1 MLRLRLF
8 VLLAFLAASVGASE
22 AQRGLP
28 VNAKSDGRGGWTC
41 NDGFLKRAEACVT
54 VADATD
60 DEAKG
65 ALVARS
71 IAGHAGSCP
80 CPFNRDRA
88 GRSCGARS
96 AYSRPGGASPMCYAS
111 DVSEAAVKQFRAR
124 YPRKKGGGGD
134 LLLGPVPAERSR
146 GGLAGS

>member
-8 VLLAFLAASVGASE
+8 VLFAFVALSVGVSE
-22 AQRGLP
+22 AQRSVP
-28 VNAKSDGRGGWTC
+28 ANAKSDGGGGWTC
-41 NDGFLKRAEACVT
+41 NDGFLKRAEVCVA
-54 VADATD
+54 VADAID
-60 DEAKG
+60 AEIRE

-71 IAGHAGSCP
+71 IAGYGGSCP

-111 DVSEAAVKQFRAR
+111 DVSEATVKQFRAR
-124 YPRKKGGGGD
+124 HPRKMGVGD
-134 LLLGPVPAERSR
+134 RE
-146 GGLAGS
+146 AGWRKPEIRTLT